1 MTDETKAKESPM
13 EVLTKLYAGAPA
25 EVRPYLDR
33 AIFELLGT
41 TMPRIAALTTFGSFM
56 SNDELEKYKFGT
68 TFTDAIEAAE
78 AAGAKVPKSM
88 TPTAREIGREL
99 GDAIDSHIKRA
110 LITQSEDYVSRDSH
124 MDIVAGHALVTR
136 GIATLAE
143 VPPGLEIDDEG
154 FVQEPVADDA

>member
-1 MTDETKAKESPM
+1 
-13 EVLTKLYAGAPA
+13 
-25 EVRPYLDR
+25 
-33 AIFELLGT
+33 
-41 TMPRIAALTTFGSFM
+41 
-56 SNDELEKYKFGT
+56 
-68 TFTDAIEAAE
+68 
-78 AAGAKVPKSM
+78 M